1 MDEAVM
7 GFVPAVG
14 GIVPLVFRVMDSGKD
29 ENLLHPSPRV
39 RQEFSTDSPL
49 GVFSDANHW

>member
-1 MDEAVM
+1 MDEVVM
-7 GFVPAVG
+7 GFVPPVG
-14 GIVPLVFRVMDSGKD
+14 GIVPLVLNVLDSGKD

-39 RQEFSTDSPL
+39 RQEFSTDVPL